1 LRRSNWVSELGGV
14 GVVVVV
20 VPVDVPDPGAATVG
34 GVEPGV
40 VLKPGKRVELVVPP
54 GRSGVVKPGIVL
66 KPDETVE
73 PVVPPRMPPVENDPM
88 LPREAAPPD
97 DLPPADE
104 LAAWPELTLAARMSA
119 LQPAAK

>member
-1 LRRSNWVSELGGV
+1 MSELGGV
-14 GVVVVV
+14 GVLEVV
-20 VPVDVPDPGAATVG
+20 VPVDVPDPGAVTVG

-40 VLKPGKRVELVVPP
+40 VLKAGERVEP
-54 GRSGVVKPGIVL
+54 I
-66 KPDETVE
+66 
-73 PVVPPRMPPVENDPM
+73 VPPRMPPVEYDPM

-97 DLPPADE
+97 DLEPADE